1 MMLNTLVIIFSL
13 LFTVSVF
20 AQQQPAQTLFGPDA
34 VSREYEQQ
42 SKKDA
47 QADVI
52 TRPKVEYS
60 EVKRDPFEKVIIHK
74 NKGETRVSNSDDGSS
89 KSLIDSFSIQGL
101 IWGGN
106 FPQAIINN
114 KVYKVGDTIQGAT
127 ISNIDKSGIVFS
139 LGGKKYILSSS
150 SAGSAAKRN

>member
-1 MMLNTLVIIFSL
+1 MMLNILVIIFSL

-20 AQQQPAQTLFGPDA
+20 AQQQSAQTLFGPNA
-34 VSREYEQQ
+34 VIREYEQQ
-42 SKKDA
+42 PKKEE
-47 QADVI
+47 QAEVI
-52 TRPKVEYS
+52 TRPKVEYNKA
-60 EVKRDPFEKVIIHK
+60 KRDPFEKVIIHK
-74 NKGETRVSNSDDGSS
+74 GGGVHVQSGEDGVSRA
-89 KSLIDSFSIQGL
+89 LIDSFSVQGL

-127 ISNIDKSGIVFS
+127 ILNIAKNGIIFS

-150 SAGSAAKRN
+150 SADPAAKRN